1 MLDDAE
7 LLLSWYSSDKARA
20 EVEAMAVI
28 RRLPAM
34 RRGRYLAITDP
45 ALVMASSYGSLL
57 SIKWAIPKLVPQLQQ
72 TLAKQKENPRQY
84 RHQDTQAGADTGA
97 PSNKNGR
104 PG

>member
-20 EVEAMAVI
+20 EVEAIAVI

-34 RRGRYLAITDP
+34 RCGRYLAITDP

-57 SIKWAIPKLVPQLQQ
+57 SLKWAIPKLVPQLQQ
-72 TLAKQKENPRQY
+72 TLAKQKENPCQNRPS
-84 RHQDTQAGADTGA
+84 DTQTDADTGGQ
-97 PSNKNGR
+97 SNKNGR